1 MSPTSTKRA
10 ALEQIEAE
18 KQRRIEEKIERGEV
32 VSVPS
37 RSEPA
42 ADEVRHSIR
51 CTVRLPD
58 PDKDDPGQIIEA
70 SYSLSGN
77 VLRVY
82 DETDRLLGT
91 DTLRP
96 GDDAVHA
103 ARKILKEKRGKHLS
117 FYDPI
122 SCRSRVV

>member
-1 MSPTSTKRA
+1 
-10 ALEQIEAE
+10 
-18 KQRRIEEKIERGEV
+18 
-32 VSVPS
+32 
-37 RSEPA
+37 
-42 ADEVRHSIR
+42 
-51 CTVRLPD
+51 
-58 PDKDDPGQIIEA
+58 
-70 SYSLSGN
+70 

-91 DTLRP
+91 DTLHP

>member
-1 MSPTSTKRA
+1 GQRN
-10 ALEQIEAE
+10 ALVVLAHGPV
-18 KQRRIEEKIERGEV
+18 ERHALAG
-32 VSVPS
+32 PFF
-37 RSEPA
+37 P
-42 ADEVRHSIR
+42 
-51 CTVRLPD
+51 RLAKGGGCLLQPYRVTLTL
-58 PDKDDPGQIIEA
+58 QIIEGA
-70 SYSLSGN
+70 YSPSGN

-91 DTLRP
+91 DTLHP